1 MAIKTL
7 LIFVSALV
15 FVDTTFFAALT
26 PLLPHYVHSAG
37 LSKTGAGMLVAAYP
51 FGTLAGALP
60 GGLLVA
66 RLGARRATLFG
77 LILMIGSTLVF
88 GWSTTA
94 VALDSARVVQ
104 GLGGA
109 CTWAA
114 GMAWLATA
122 APAERRG
129 ELLGTALGAA
139 LVGVLFGPV
148 VGAIAHQ
155 IGTGPAF
162 SAAAVFGTVLMMIN
176 FIMPKPAKTER
187 QGLSAAFAAVRDRG
201 VAVGLW
207 LTTVAGLAFGVLD
220 VLAPLRLNQLG
231 ASALVISATFLAEAA
246 VEAGLSPLGGRLADR
261 RGAYFPIRISLAAG
275 VVVSLL
281 APVLTPVGVLIPILI
296 VGMPAFGTL
305 FAPSSALLAN
315 SAQRLDLHQGLAFGL
330 ANLAWALGQ
339 TVAATASGAIAQA
352 TTDFVPYALLAFAC
366 LATLLTLRGRGI
378 GNAPQSPAGGPRPSN
393 PRGGPH
399 AVPDVACGKLSATR
413 LADRQGEAGRPVP
426 APGAGARAVA
436 GQRRAP

>member
-1 MAIKTL
+1 MAMRTL
-7 LIFVSALV
+7 LIFVSAIV
-15 FVDTTFFAALT
+15 FIDTTFFTALT
-26 PLLPHYVHSAG
+26 PLLPHYVHSAM
-37 LSKTGAGMLVAAYP
+37 LSKTGAGILVAAYP

-66 RLGARRATLFG
+66 RLGARRGVLFG
-77 LILMIGSTLVF
+77 LVLMSASTLVF

-94 VALDSARVVQ
+94 VVLDSARVVQ

-114 GMAWLATA
+114 GMAWLASTA
-122 APAERRG
+122 PDERRG

-139 LVGVLFGPV
+139 IGGALFGPV

-162 SAAAVFGTVLMMIN
+162 SAAAVFGVALAVANFMM
-176 FIMPKPAKTER
+176 PRPAKTEP

-207 LTTVAGLAFGVLD
+207 LTTIAGLAFGVLD
-220 VLAPLRLNQLG
+220 VLAPLRLAQLG
-231 ASALVISATFLAEAA
+231 ASALVIGGTFLASAA

-261 RGAYFPIRISLAAG
+261 RGPYLPVRISLAAG

-281 APVLTPVGVLIPILI
+281 APVLAPAGVLIGMLI
-296 VGMPAFGTL
+296 VGMPSFGTL
-305 FAPSSALLAN
+305 FAPSSAMLAN
-315 SAQRLDLHQGLAFGL
+315 SAQRIDLHQGLAFGL

-339 TVAATASGAIAQA
+339 TVAAAASGAIAQA
-352 TTDFVPYALLAFAC
+352 STDIVPYALLAFVC
-366 LATLLTLRGRGI
+366 LATLLTLRGRGT
-378 GNAPQSPAGGPRPSN
+378 GANRS
-393 PRGGPH
+393 
-399 AVPDVACGKLSATR
+399 SAT
-413 LADRQGEAGRPVP
+413 
-426 APGAGARAVA
+426 
-436 GQRRAP
+436 